1 MERVALYRKYR
12 SKSFEDLSGQTSII
26 SALSGA
32 INKSRIGHA
41 YLFSGPRGTGKTSVA
56 RIFAR
61 MVNQL
66 ESDAN
71 LESYVDITE
80 IDAASNRGIDEIRIL
95 KEKVQLQP
103 TNLRYKV
110 YIIDEVHMLTKE
122 AFNALLKTLEE
133 PPSYVIFILA
143 TTEVHKLPD
152 TIISRTQR
160 FDFQPI
166 STELIEQRLSWIAD
180 QEQIKID
187 QPALAYIAK
196 LALGGM
202 RDAIGILDQVSGFG
216 QIVDLDFLLDFYG
229 FIKPADLEK
238 LTKLIISQDFASISF
253 LASLIERG
261 ADPRQLNSQL
271 IEHLREKLMI
281 NSEYQLIELLDL
293 LISAEMDF
301 KLIDHPSLPLEMA
314 IWRYLKSPSLNQL
327 QPDDQNQEKKPQ
339 PNDDAKTSQIGQT
352 IQDKVSPD
360 SVDISLGQ
368 DQPARV
374 MPRISEDFDPAR
386 LADLL
391 SIKYNSLA
399 AIIKQSRLNLE
410 GKKLIIQ
417 TKFKFYHQQL
427 EDRDK
432 QEIIINGLSQLGY
445 QADQIEVGLL
455 AGDDQQ
461 VGNND
466 QDSTQDIFSIAKE
479 IFSLE
484 ATS

>member
-1 MERVALYRKYR
+1 MKLAESQ
-12 SKSFEDLSGQTSII
+12 SKLFEEFSQIIRENRLS
-26 SALSGA
+26 
-32 INKSRIGHA
+32 HA

-216 QIVDLDFLLDFYG
+216 QIVDLDFLLDF
-229 FIKPADLEK
+229 
-238 LTKLIISQDFASISF
+238 
-253 LASLIERG
+253 
-261 ADPRQLNSQL
+261 
-271 IEHLREKLMI
+271 
-281 NSEYQLIELLDL
+281 
-293 LISAEMDF
+293 
-301 KLIDHPSLPLEMA
+301 
-314 IWRYLKSPSLNQL
+314 
-327 QPDDQNQEKKPQ
+327 
-339 PNDDAKTSQIGQT
+339 
-352 IQDKVSPD
+352 
-360 SVDISLGQ
+360 
-368 DQPARV
+368 
-374 MPRISEDFDPAR
+374 
-386 LADLL
+386 
-391 SIKYNSLA
+391 
-399 AIIKQSRLNLE
+399 
-410 GKKLIIQ
+410 
-417 TKFKFYHQQL
+417 
-427 EDRDK
+427 
-432 QEIIINGLSQLGY
+432 
-445 QADQIEVGLL
+445 
-455 AGDDQQ
+455 
-461 VGNND
+461 
-466 QDSTQDIFSIAKE
+466 
-479 IFSLE
+479 
-484 ATS
+484 